1 MTLAKFH
8 NYTKA
13 KVFEFRR
20 LQTLQTASISVPYQ
34 VDPEFIIINCDNAHT
49 RCYLYA
55 VGPDAYNG
63 IRSHRACTRIS
74 WLRLINSWIR
84 ELQLQR
90 NTIYESFIYA
100 LICVSYHRRRIGVR
114 AFAWISGSSVAQHSS
129 SEHVFIR
136 ILVHSHTWTRLLMFK
151 MSIEISIMNNKCPPM
166 IEVRLRRNRKVY
178 LPSKND
184 PWKSLDYVVHAHPIF

>member
-100 LICVSYHRRRIGVR
+100 LICVSYHRRRIGV
-114 AFAWISGSSVAQHSS
+114 
-129 SEHVFIR
+129 
-136 ILVHSHTWTRLLMFK
+136 ILSICMDLRFQCSPTFK
-151 MSIEISIMNNKCPPM
+151 
-166 IEVRLRRNRKVY
+166 LRTCFYQNIGPFPYLNTTFNVQDVDRNFNY
-178 LPSKND
+178 E
-184 PWKSLDYVVHAHPIF
+184 